1 MCDDHR
7 VLPLRVERYDGWP
20 TSMYLEVTSGG
31 QRGVLHVDT
40 ASPYTVL
47 VSEGDDGFVF
57 DAATIE
63 IGCQQRRVATY
74 SGAFGA
80 LPDVDGLPVLGSA
93 GIDLFSE
100 APTLLNVVD
109 GLLITNPNDNEQ
121 AAVRDAVEV
130 QHEWAQDVVVL
141 QASFD
146 GAPKRLILDTGSAH
160 SVWLGEARRDGDIE
174 HVTEDY
180 LGRPLTV
187 YEGTVELG
195 LGGHTFTLP
204 ILRAP
209 TFPILEDWRERLGGD
224 LDGLLGLSAIDALL
238 IDKHAGTLRI
248 AADSSTQHGR

>member
-1 MCDDHR
+1 M
-7 VLPLRVERYDGWP
+7 LPLRVERYDGWP
-20 TSMYLEVTSGG
+20 TSMYVEVTSAG

-47 VSEGDDGFVF
+47 VSEDDEGFVF

-74 SGAFGA
+74 RGPFGA

-93 GIDLFSE
+93 GVDLFTE

-109 GLLITNPNDNEQ
+109 GVLITNPNDDEQ

-130 QHEWAQDVVVL
+130 QHEWAQDVVAL
-141 QASFD
+141 RASFD
-146 GAPKRLILDTGSAH
+146 GVQQRLILDTGSGH
-160 SVWLGEARRDGDIE
+160 SVWLGEDRRDGDIE

-195 LGGHTFTLP
+195 LGGQTFTLP

-224 LDGLLGLSAIDALL
+224 LGGLLGLSAIDALL
-238 IDKHAGTLRI
+238 IDKQAGTLRI
-248 AADSSTQHGR
+248 VAGGSTR